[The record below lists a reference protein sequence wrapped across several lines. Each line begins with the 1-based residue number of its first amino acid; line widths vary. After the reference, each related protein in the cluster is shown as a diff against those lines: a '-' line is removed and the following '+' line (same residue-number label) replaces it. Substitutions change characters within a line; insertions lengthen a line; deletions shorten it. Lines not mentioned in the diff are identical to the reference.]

1 MKTNK
6 QKIIASF
13 IAVLSLVVLPSSSF
27 ALDDLMEEVQGTGDT
42 TQEDTTNETQEEDE
56 QDPFEDVEE
65 DQDTT
70 NEDDPFEDTE
80 EDEDIEDVNVDQI
93 GGEDDYDPSEFE
105 DSEIEVTVKE
115 WEISITNLKREQ
127 IIEFDV
133 LGEVKVEDVE
143 VLIDWQDA
151 KEQVNFFTRSSDI
164 EVDEVLVDEVSDP
177 FEDERTE
184 TDKLF
189 LQTSQ
194 DHVDELTVK
203 VVENLEPQ
211 NIVQFVDTDRN
222 DMAIVREIDYTF
234 DEEVEVGK
242 EENEETEVDEENVDE
257 EAGMGTNIA
266 LLSVLLMILG
276 FAKIKNR
283 QEI

>member
-222 DMAIVREIDYTF
+222 DMVIVREIDYTF
-234 DEEVEVGK
+234 DEPVEVGK

>member
-234 DEEVEVGK
+234 DEPVEVGK